1 MFNKIF
7 SLLVIVGFVSAC
19 SPKTGTVTQQTKQPD
34 PEAFRK
40 KAPMAGPAPTIQL
53 GDYETFTLDNG
64 LKVILV
70 EDHNTPA
77 VSFSLSI
84 DQPPYIEG
92 EKAGYAEMA
101 GDLLA
106 TGTKTR
112 TKAQIDEGVDFIGA
126 TLSAY
131 SSGVYGN
138 SLTKHKDELLT
149 IMSDVLLNPT
159 FPEKELVKLKKQ
171 KMSALQQEKDDPGAI
186 ASNVAGILNYGSNHP
201 YGEIVSEKT
210 VEKITRQDCIDFY
223 TTYFKPNI
231 SYLVVT
237 GDMTLSELKPL
248 AKKYFGAWKKGGV
261 PKANM
266 PQISFPDNTMIAF
279 VNKPGAVQSNIKITY
294 PVDMKPDSPDRIKT
308 RVANALLG
316 GFFGSRLNKN
326 LREDKAYTY
335 GARSSVG
342 VDRYVAAFNAGASV
356 RNAVTDSSIIQ
367 FIYEMNRMTDEKPG
381 DEELSRVKSVLAGQF
396 ARSMEN
402 KATIARFALSMMKYN
417 LPKDYYATYL
427 KKLEAVTAED
437 VLEMSKKYIK
447 PSNSYIIVVG
457 NQDDVVANLKRIAP
471 AGGVHYFDSQG
482 SKVEPPKRSIA
493 GMTAQ
498 QVVDN
503 YIQAIGGKDA
513 VAKIKTIRSVAEGNI
528 QGQPMKMTFL
538 STIYDQSK
546 MEVSAGGMVMQKI
559 IYSKG
564 AGIQEAM
571 GQKQPLGETEIEG
584 MKESGVPIK
593 EARFAEMGIKL
604 ALKSIEVVDGVE
616 AYKVL
621 ATSPSGKETTYYFNA
636 DTGLKMQEMTSQ
648 AGMTVTS
655 KYEDYKEVDGVK
667 FSHKLTQLGVAPFPL
682 EFKVTELKTNVI
694 LDEDAFDTK

>member
-7 SLLVIVGFVSAC
+7 SLLVIVAMVSAC
-19 SPKTGTVTQQTKQPD
+19 SPKTGTMTQQTKQPD

-40 KAPMAGPAPTIQL
+40 KAPMPGPAPTIQL

-84 DQPPYIEG
+84 DEPPFLEG

-106 TGTKTR
+106 TGTKTK
-112 TKAQIDEGVDFIGA
+112 TKAEIDEKVDFIGA

-131 SSGVYGN
+131 SSGIYGN
-138 SLTKHKDELLT
+138 SLTKHKDELLS

-159 FPEKELVKLKKQ
+159 FSDKELAKLKKQ
-171 KMSALQQEKDDPGAI
+171 KLSSLQQEKDDPGAI
-186 ASNVAGILNYGSNHP
+186 AANVAGVLNFGKNHP

-210 VEKITRQDCIDFY
+210 VENITRQDCVDFY
-223 TTYFKPNI
+223 SNYFKPNI

-248 AKKYFGAWKKGGV
+248 AKKYFGAWKKGSV
-261 PKANM
+261 PKINM
-266 PQISFPDNTMIAF
+266 PKTSFPDKSVIAF

-294 PVDMKPDSPDRIKT
+294 PLDIKPDSPDRIKT

-335 GARSSVG
+335 GARSSIG
-342 VDRYVAAFNAGASV
+342 VDRYIASFNAGASV
-356 RNAVTDSSIIQ
+356 RNEVTDSAIVQ
-367 FIYEMNRMTDEKPG
+367 FMYEMNRMITEKPG
-381 DEELSRVKSVLAGQF
+381 ADEMSRVKSVLAGQF
-396 ARSMEN
+396 ARSMES
-402 KATIARFALSMMKYN
+402 KSTIARFALSMMKYN

-427 KKLEAVTAED
+427 KKLSAVNADD
-437 VLEMSKKYIK
+437 VLAMSKKYIK
-447 PSNSYIIVVG
+447 PDKAYVVVVG
-457 NQDDVVANLKRIAP
+457 NQDDVVSGLRKLNMP
-471 AGGVHYFDSQG
+471 GGVQYFDNQG
-482 SKVEPPKRSIA
+482 NKVEPPKRSIA
-493 GMTAQ
+493 GMSAQ

-503 YIQAIGGKDA
+503 YIKAIGGKDA
-513 VAKIKTIRSVAEGNI
+513 VAKVKTLKTIAEGSI

-538 STIYDQSK
+538 STVNDQAK
-546 MEVSAGGMVMQKI
+546 MKVEAGGMVMQKI

-571 GQKQPLGETEIEG
+571 GQKQPLGEAEIEN
-584 MKESGVPIK
+584 MKESGVPVK
-593 EARFAEMGIKL
+593 EAQFAKMGVKL
-604 ALKSIEVVDGVE
+604 ALKSIEVLDGKE

-621 ATSPSGKETTYYFNA
+621 VTSPSGRETTYYFDA
-636 DTGLKMQEMTSQ
+636 DTGLKLQEMTSQ
-648 AGMTVTS
+648 GGLTVTS
-655 KYEDYKEVDGVK
+655 KFDDYKEVDGVK
-667 FSHKLTQLGVAPFPL
+667 FSQKLTQLGVAPFPL
-682 EFKVTELKTNVI
+682 EFKVTEMKVNVP
-694 LDEDAFDTK
+694 LAEDEFKY